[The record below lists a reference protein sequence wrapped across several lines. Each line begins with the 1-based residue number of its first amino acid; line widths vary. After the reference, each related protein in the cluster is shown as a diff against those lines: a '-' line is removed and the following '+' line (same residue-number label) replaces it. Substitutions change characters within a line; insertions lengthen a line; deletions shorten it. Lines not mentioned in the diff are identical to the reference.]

1 MDDPTDRREDDV
13 SAKSTA
19 EGVRII
25 GAEEAAEAVE
35 RGEVAPRLSESEPR
49 YGDRPTSP
57 PEGTRPALR
66 FPLAADSD
74 PSNVTRQPI
83 LPPVLPGDDPSPSG
97 SVELPPW
104 TDPPTGEV
112 PAVLAGGG
120 PGEDLDAWS
129 SFATSSPTHWHGG
142 NESWSEDDAYSASA
156 LGDDDTR
163 LGALDDRERP
173 RDEDLFSFDDVDDLV
188 EKRAADRAAT
198 QAHDTIGIH
207 DQRLMS
213 DLDLTDPDILSAIED
228 VPIFSSTRSPESDP
242 ADVEAQ
248 AERPGRR
255 RSRHVARSPRD
266 SHDGGSG
273 RGSGSV
279 SAGGRDVPTAV
290 IAGVGIAIV
299 ALVLFGLGSGF
310 AALLVVVIVTL
321 CGVEFFG
328 AVQRGGARPAA
339 LLGLLATATFPLATY
354 WRGDAAIPLLL
365 VLTVVFSLLWYLAG
379 AGGDTPVLEG
389 VGITLM
395 GVAWIGLLGS
405 FATLFLRGTDGRGIL
420 LAIILVTVAYDIGGF
435 FFGRAFGHR
444 PLSAAS
450 PNKTVEGLLGGSFAS
465 ILMGLLLGGLSL
477 GLPFHGWGHGF
488 LLGVTAAIFAPLGD
502 LCESVVKRDL
512 HIKDMGTLIPG
523 HGGMLDRV
531 DGLLFVLPAAYYLVV
546 AFHWL

>member
-1 MDDPTDRREDDV
+1 MDDPTDRRDDEDSD
-13 SAKSTA
+13 KSTA

-35 RGEVAPRLSESEPR
+35 RGEVAPRLSESQPR
-49 YGDRPTSP
+49 YGDRPTPP
-57 PEGTRPALR
+57 PEGARPALR

-74 PSNVTRQPI
+74 PSYVTRPPI
-83 LPPVLPGDDPSPSG
+83 LPPALPGDDPSPSG

-112 PAVLAGGG
+112 PAVLSGSGTD
-120 PGEDLDAWS
+120 EDLDAWS

-142 NESWSEDDAYSASA
+142 NDSWSEDDNYSASA
-156 LGDDDTR
+156 LGDDETR

-188 EKRAADRAAT
+188 ERRAAERAAT
-198 QAHDTIGIH
+198 QAHDTIGTH
-207 DQRLMS
+207 DQRLMG
-213 DLDLTDPDILSAIED
+213 DLDLTEPDILSAADEI
-228 VPIFSSTRSPESDP
+228 PIFSPPRPPEGES
-242 ADVEAQ
+242 ADVEPD

-255 RSRHVARSPRD
+255 RSRPAPLQPRD
-266 SHDGGSG
+266 SRDGGSG
-273 RGSGSV
+273 GGSRPV

-310 AALLVVVIVTL
+310 AALLVVVVVTL
-321 CGVEFFG
+321 CGIEFFG

-405 FATLFLRGTDGRGIL
+405 YATLFLRGTDGRGIL
-420 LAIILVTVAYDIGGF
+420 LAIILVTVAYDVGGF

-444 PLSAAS
+444 PLSEAS

-488 LLGVTAAIFAPLGD
+488 LLGLTAAVFAPLGD

-512 HIKDMGTLIPG
+512 GIKDMGSLIPG